1 MKNCTKQ
8 KSRAG
13 QCFVFLLYILLGLI
27 CGFVFYPLLERS
39 LAEGSYL
46 TTILLPF
53 LFLAIFFTAI
63 VLQILLHE
71 TGHLVFGL
79 LSGYK
84 FCSFRIFSLLWV
96 KEKGKLRLK
105 RLSLAGT
112 GGQCLMAPPDPVNGR
127 FPVMLYNFGGAL
139 MNVLTGTVFLL
150 LFLVFRHL
158 SLLSVFLFLLAVTG
172 FFFAV
177 INSVPL
183 RLNAVDSDGYKAFSL
198 QKEPEAM
205 RAFWIQMK
213 VNELLLQGIRLKDM
227 PAEFF
232 VLPETASL
240 ENSMVAALGVLACS
254 RFMDAKQFRE
264 ADALMDR
271 LLATDSGIVG
281 VHRGALGCDRLYL
294 SIIGQSRCTQPVL
307 LLTKEQKDF
316 MKAMKNNPSV
326 LRTNY
331 VYALYIEKDSV
342 KAAAFR
348 AQFEKC
354 AKTYPAPVEIQAERE
369 LIEFAAKVWKTW

>member
-1 MKNCTKQ
+1 MKNRTKQ
-8 KSRAG
+8 KNRAG
-13 QCFVFLLYILLGLI
+13 QFFVFLLYILLGLI
-27 CGFVFYPLLERS
+27 CGCVFYPLLEQS
-39 LAEGSYL
+39 LAEGSL
-46 TTILLPF
+46 LKTILLPF
-53 LFLAIFFTAI
+53 LFLAIFFAA
-63 VLQILLHE
+63 VALQILLHE

-84 FCSFRIFSLLWV
+84 FCSFRIFSLLWI
-96 KEKGKLRLK
+96 KGKGKLRLK

-112 GGQCLMAPPDPVNGR
+112 GGQCLMAPPEPVNGR
-127 FPVMLYNFGGAL
+127 FPVILYNFGGVL

-150 LFLVFRHL
+150 LFLVFQRL
-158 SLLSVFLFLLAVTG
+158 PLLSAFLLLLAVTG

-177 INSVPL
+177 INGVPM
-183 RLNAVDSDGYKAFSL
+183 RLNAVNNDGYNAFSL
-198 QKEPEAM
+198 RKTPEAM
-205 RAFWIQMK
+205 RAFWIQTK

-227 PAEFF
+227 PDAFF
-232 VLPETASL
+232 VLPENTSL
-240 ENSMVAALGVLACS
+240 GNSMVAALGVLTCS

-264 ADALMDR
+264 ADALMER
-271 LLATDSGIVG
+271 LLVVGSGIAG

-294 SIIGQSRCTQPVL
+294 SIIGQSRCTQPAL
-307 LLTKEQKDF
+307 LLTKELKDF
-316 MKAMKNNPSV
+316 MKAMKHDPSV

-354 AKTYPAPVEIQAERE
+354 AKTYPAPVEIQTERE
-369 LIEFAAKVWKTW
+369 LMEFPAKVWKTQ